1 MAPPGICPQCGDRLP
16 ADVPHGICPKC
27 MLSLGFDEP
36 GEGSEPAF
44 RPTREPARRF
54 SPPLPSDLAA
64 HFPQLEILE
73 LLGQGGMGAV
83 YRARQKTLDRVV
95 ALKVL
100 PPEVGQDPAFAERF
114 TREAQALARLTHPN
128 IVMVFDFGETDGY
141 YFFIM
146 EYVDGVNLRQ
156 SLHAGRLTPEQALA
170 IVPQVCEAL
179 QYAHDQGIVHRDIK
193 PENVLLD
200 KRGRVK
206 IADFGLAKLLGR
218 PGGRLSL
225 TGTGQVMGTPH
236 YMAPEQMEKPL
247 TVDHRADIYSLG
259 VVFYEL
265 LTGEL
270 PIGRFAPPSQKTNVS
285 VDLDQVVLRTL
296 EKEPDRRYQHAS
308 EVKTAVEAL
317 GGMPGT
323 STPVASSAL
332 APTRLRVPF
341 TIDKVYGGLARADGI
356 LRFDGRA
363 LTLEFQVKDDVVG
376 YMASGVKTVT
386 VPLSEVVSLDWIP
399 GWFGRKTTLELRTD
413 KLHTLRDVPRSEHG
427 IVRLRIAR
435 SDVPSAQQ
443 MADAVQRTISPATP
457 DSMAAVVPVKPPLPG
472 EDVNWS
478 RVAHSVRGPAIG
490 LTVVGIL
497 DGLAIVLLMLM
508 RVRFVARRRAFSSSR
523 RPRPGRQRH
532 RDRRGRPV
540 FTPGGQP
547 LERRQTSWAALITL
561 ALVCLVP
568 LTFVVVMIVG
578 AVRMKRL
585 ETYGLAMTA
594 AILAI
599 VPVHPGFVLGLPIGI
614 WALVILLRRDTRE
627 AFRLREQL
635 GPSVLQPGWAGG
647 EFASP
652 LPSKPPRESAP
663 GAWESLRIPALGLM
677 IVGTL
682 NVGGWVIVALRA
694 LRDSGLAIFP
704 LIFLLVPVAA
714 GLFQLKGGWHMLN
727 GQSYTS
733 SRRGVVAAWLPVSP
747 LWIISLPLGIWAL
760 IVLQRHE
767 VKALFADREAGE
779 YRPPGNVQATG
790 NLPTVVV
797 VVFLLVAS
805 SILSVALL
813 WWLSLFQ
820 RVDQRQVPAT
830 IESPAT
836 PQMPE
841 APPTQEP
848 SPHTLI
854 VPEPPVTP
862 EKEVQPSGE
871 RTSASEHTTHR
882 GVISSHQF
890 SVHTKQCPP
899 HRWAALCA
907 AQSSSSQA
915 RPERMTHWATETALP
930 T

>member
-1 MAPPGICPQCGDRLP
+1 MRNDRPWPLLVF
-16 ADVPHGICPKC
+16 A
-27 MLSLGFDEP
+27 LSAASVSRPTCRTGYVRSACWAWVLTNRARATER
-36 GEGSEPAF
+36 AF
-44 RPTREPARRF
+44 QPTREPARRF

-323 STPVASSAL
+323 STPVAASAL

-386 VPLSEVVSLDWIP
+386 VPLSEVVSLDWIL

-457 DSMAAVVPVKPPLPG
+457 DSMAAAVPVKPPLPG

-497 DGLAIVLLMLM
+497 DVLAVVLLMPL
-508 RVRFVARRRAFSSSR
+508 F
-523 RPRPGRQRH
+523 
-532 RDRRGRPV
+532 PV
-540 FTPGGQP
+540 ELTI
-547 LERRQTSWAALITL
+547 LALI
-561 ALVCLVP
+561 CLVP
-568 LTFVVVMIVG
+568 FTFVVVMIVG

-647 EFASP
+647 ESASP

-733 SRRGVVAAWLPVSP
+733 SRRGVIAAWLPVSP

-805 SILSVALL
+805 STLSVVLL
-813 WWLSLFQ
+813 WSLSLFQ

-871 RTSASEHTTHR
+871 RTSASVHTTHR